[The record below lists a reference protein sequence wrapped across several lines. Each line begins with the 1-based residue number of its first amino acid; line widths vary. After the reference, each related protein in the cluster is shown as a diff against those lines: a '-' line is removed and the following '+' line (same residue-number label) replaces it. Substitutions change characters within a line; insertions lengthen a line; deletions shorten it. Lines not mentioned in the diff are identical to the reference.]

1 MAGIAFE
8 DLPVEAASGPEVTLL
23 EELVRLVQVTA
34 RRRHGSGRRQPGH
47 RHARQGGSHPSYS
60 VLPHTSSQRD
70 CVPVLGDAKSLKGGV
85 SMEKLGREEPQWTL
99 EV

>member
-60 VLPHTSSQRD
+60 VLPHTSSQRY
-70 CVPVLGDAKSLKGGV
+70 CVPVLSDAK
-85 SMEKLGREEPQWTL
+85 
-99 EV
+99 